1 MIRTK
6 SLLISTLFL
15 AKRVG
20 DQSPLSVAKPLP
32 KEIDMTGR
40 SRANDRGWKPDWILK
55 KYVGD

>member
-1 MIRTK
+1 MIGTK

-20 DQSPLSVAKPLP
+20 DQSPLSVTKPLP

-40 SRANDRGWKPDWILK
+40 SRANDRRWKPD
-55 KYVGD
+55 

>member
-15 AKRVG
+15 AKRVE

-32 KEIDMTGR
+32 MEIDMTGR
-40 SRANDRGWKPDWILK
+40 FRGNDRRWKPD
-55 KYVGD
+55 

>member
-15 AKRVG
+15 AKRMWG
-20 DQSPLSVAKPLP
+20 QSPLSVAKPLP

-55 KYVGD
+55 NT